1 MKYRLPMLFLA
12 IVSISLSILTIA
24 SNNPSGGSGVAIDQP
39 QDIWMIVGFTVGI
52 FLPALILGIF
62 NSTATR
68 VISSIYQILFA
79 IPAFILTLGIIF
91 TTAVP
96 ILVFVLFLSTIVITA
111 SATTTLC
118 VAS

>member
-1 MKYRLPMLFLA
+1 MKYRVPMLFLA
-12 IVSISLSILTIA
+12 IIFISLSILTIA
-24 SNNPSGGSGVAIDQP
+24 SNNPSGGSGVTVYQP
-39 QDIWMIVGFTVGI
+39 QDIWMVVAFAVSI

-68 VISSIYQILFA
+68 VISSIYQVLFA